1 MQSLVLI
8 YQAVFLLERGRTDRQ
23 TLADTRSHAIDHL
36 AAGVHVGI
44 IDVYFITY
52 LLWYVTSDICVNI
65 HKSYI
70 LKYKIVPDPKFVA
83 YTRYLKIVPMNIL
96 LL

>member
-52 LLWYVTSDICVNI
+52 LL
-65 HKSYI
+65 
-70 LKYKIVPDPKFVA
+70 
-83 YTRYLKIVPMNIL
+83 
-96 LL
+96 